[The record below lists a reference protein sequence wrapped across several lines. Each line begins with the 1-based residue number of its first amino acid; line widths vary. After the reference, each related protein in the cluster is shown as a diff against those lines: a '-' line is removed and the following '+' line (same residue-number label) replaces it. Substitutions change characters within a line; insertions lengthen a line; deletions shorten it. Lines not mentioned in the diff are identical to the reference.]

1 MNPVREP
8 SREPGILDQALQDA
22 GIARDET
29 FVTNAVK
36 HFKYEMRG
44 KQKPLALADG
54 TALFITVHPS
64 ALLRIRDKSDKRAAY
79 KALVADLKR
88 ATQNKNR

>member
-1 MNPVREP
+1 
-8 SREPGILDQALQDA
+8 
-22 GIARDET
+22 
-29 FVTNAVK
+29 
-36 HFKYEMRG
+36 MRG

-79 KALVADLKR
+79 KALVADLKK
-88 ATQNKNR
+88 ATQNKDR